1 MMRERYERTAAACA
15 LAFACLTGVAAAQAP
30 APAPLQVPN
39 PTYTSIAMEINVN
52 RPAADVWKR
61 VGKFCDIG
69 EWFQGLSCVMSSGK
83 DGELGAVRTL
93 NGSIIEILVA
103 KTDLSHT
110 YTQPVRASGFY
121 QLYHGTIEA
130 KPTSATTTKLIY
142 SLFFDNS
149 NLADDAAREKDRENR
164 RTRFMQ
170 GVLNMKTLA
179 EGGKLPPPAPPAGRP
194 AGGAPAPGR

>member
-1 MMRERYERTAAACA
+1 MKALLAAAVSGLTLLAATAASA
-15 LAFACLTGVAAAQAP
+15 GAP
-30 APAPLQVPN
+30 APAPLAVPN
-39 PTYTSIAMEINVN
+39 PHYDSVVMEIDVN
-52 RPAADVWKR
+52 RPAAQVWAR
-61 VGKFCDIG
+61 IGKFCDIG

-149 NLADDAAREKDRENR
+149 NLADDAARAADKNNR
-164 RTRFMQ
+164 RTRFME
-170 GVLNMKTLA
+170 GLRNMKILA
-179 EGGKLPPPAPPAGRP
+179 EGGTLPKP
-194 AGGAPAPGR
+194 APAPAVPAPAR